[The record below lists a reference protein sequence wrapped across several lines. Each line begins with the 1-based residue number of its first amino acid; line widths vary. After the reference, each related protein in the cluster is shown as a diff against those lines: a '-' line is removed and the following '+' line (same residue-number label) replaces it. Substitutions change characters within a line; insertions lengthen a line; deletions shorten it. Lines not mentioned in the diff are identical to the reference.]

1 MAKHQNIYLNVCPI
15 TPSSGAS
22 GGPSTHSAAPA
33 ATTHDTSVDAATTPS
48 PSPRRRRGP
57 LSTRWGVPAHRGGV
71 PAPSPPP
78 DGDVGP
84 AASLD
89 PARASKTAATDVLAT
104 RCGPPQRALNTR

>member
-15 TPSSGAS
+15 TPSSGAY

-57 LSTRWGVPAHRGGV
+57 LSTRWGVPAHRGGGCLLRRL
-71 PAPSPPP
+71 PPTATSGP
-78 DGDVGP
+78 RRLWILRERRRRQRRTSSRP
-84 AASLD
+84 AAVRLSA
-89 PARASKTAATDVLAT
+89 P
-104 RCGPPQRALNTR
+104 